1 MKILHINPY
10 SDNSLYDNLYDI
22 QSKKEDIDVYV
33 PLNIKFKDKALSKRD
48 YKIYSFIFN
57 DFDRIAFLKKQ
68 KKVFNDICKRFA
80 TKKYNIIHAH
90 TLFSSGY
97 VAYLLNKKYDIP
109 YIVSIQNTDVNFFLK
124 NFRFLKKLANIIM
137 ENASRIV
144 YISKPYMDKVMDKY
158 VYSYNFKNFK
168 HKSCV
173 CPYGIDKFWIEN
185 KSTGRKMEND
195 GALKILSVG
204 EVNKN
209 KNQIGVCYLCD
220 SLIEK
225 GYKVEYNIVGN
236 IKDKKIYKMLKGK
249 EYVNYLGYMGK
260 AELRKVYNNNDIFIL
275 LSKTETFGLVYAE
288 AISQGLPVIYTRGE
302 GFDEQFPD
310 GYIGYSVN
318 LNNGKE
324 LLEKVNAII
333 ENYSYLS
340 ENCGKAVARF
350 DWETIAQVYNRM
362 YLECKKEPLNNII
375 RRVIS

>member
-10 SDNSLYDNLYDI
+10 SDNNLYDNLYDI
-22 QSKKEDIDVYV
+22 QNRTEDIDVYV
-33 PLNIKFKDKALSKRD
+33 PLNIRFKDKVLSKRD
-48 YKIYSFIFN
+48 YKIYSFVFN
-57 DFDRIAFLKKQ
+57 DFDRIVFLKKQ
-68 KKVFNDICKRFA
+68 KKVFNDICQRFTIKR
-80 TKKYNIIHAH
+80 YNIIHAH

-97 VAYLLNKKYDIP
+97 VAYLLNKEYDIP

-124 NFRFLKKLANIIM
+124 NFRFLKKLANVIM
-137 ENASRIV
+137 EKASKIV
-144 YISKPYMDKVMDKY
+144 YISKPYMNEVMDKY
-158 VYSYNFKNFK
+158 VYSYNFENFK

-185 KSTGRKMEND
+185 KSIGRTMENN
-195 GALKILSVG
+195 GYLKILSVG

-209 KNQIGVCYLCD
+209 KNQIEVCHLCD
-220 SLIEK
+220 RLIEK

-236 IKDKKIYKMLKGK
+236 VKDEKIYKMLKGK

-260 AELRKVYNNNDIFIL
+260 DELRKVYNNNDSFIL

-310 GYIGYSVN
+310 GCIGYSVN
-318 LNNGKE
+318 LNNEEE
-324 LLEKVNAII
+324 LLEKVNAIM

-350 DWETIAQVYNRM
+350 EWETIAQVYNRI
-362 YLECKKEPLNNII
+362 YLACKKRNLE
-375 RRVIS
+375 